1 MFANATKL
9 CTINGFT
16 IRVDPSWLV
25 IAALVTWSLSQQ
37 YFPNVLPDAHP
48 NTHMTMAL
56 AAMVCFFTSLLAHE
70 LAHCVVAR
78 RLGVP
83 VKNITLFLFG
93 GVAELETEPQ
103 SAVVEFWVALAGP
116 AMSFTLAFGFW
127 GLTIVAGAAPGA
139 DPVVLVL
146 SYVALMNLIL
156 ALFNLIPA
164 FPLDGGR
171 VLRAYLWHR
180 SGNSLSATRTAAK
193 SGGIL
198 GYVLIGL
205 GVLALFRGALV
216 AGLWQIMIGG
226 FILMAARSSYQSHL
240 ARAAFDH
247 KVVRDLMGRDPTT
260 IGPEITLADYV
271 NRTVL
276 AQGVTFVPVVE
287 DGVLLGHMDRNV
299 LSGID
304 REHWG
309 STQVDD
315 VFVGLNGENSTGPNV
330 PIQDLMARISKT
342 NRRKFMVVQNH
353 NLIGVITLTDL
364 IQYLQASER
373 ATDL

>member
-1 MFANATKL
+1 MYKT
-9 CTINGFT
+9 
-16 IRVDPSWLV
+16 
-25 IAALVTWSLSQQ
+25 
-37 YFPNVLPDAHP
+37 AHP
-48 NTHMTMAL
+48 QTVEVKTTRIHRIATPRSNTND
-56 AAMVCFFTSLLAHE
+56 
-70 LAHCVVAR
+70 R
-78 RLGVP
+78 RGYL
-83 VKNITLFLFG
+83 
-93 GVAELETEPQ
+93 
-103 SAVVEFWVALAGP
+103 
-116 AMSFTLAFGFW
+116 
-127 GLTIVAGAAPGA
+127 
-139 DPVVLVL
+139 
-146 SYVALMNLIL
+146 ALMNLIL

-247 KVVRDLMGRDPTT
+247 KAVRDLMERDPIT

-287 DGVLLGHMDRNV
+287 DGVPLGHMDRNSCRALTV
-299 LSGID
+299 NIGAARRLATSLSA
-304 REHWG
+304 
-309 STQVDD
+309 
-315 VFVGLNGENSTGPNV
+315 
-330 PIQDLMARISKT
+330 LMARI
-342 NRRKFMVVQNH
+342 RQVPMCPFR
-353 NLIGVITLTDL
+353 I
-364 IQYLQASER
+364 
-373 ATDL
+373 